1 MQLATSTFRKNRR
14 SALEDKVAKQLDIS
28 GVTYAY
34 ESVRLDYKVPSRK
47 AKYTPDFILT
57 SEDKQL
63 IIEAKGWFRT
73 AAERQKMVLVKQCN
87 PDLDIRIVFQ
97 NANKPIYKGSPTSYA
112 KWATENGFLWADKGT
127 IPDEWLEELK

>member
-57 SEDKQL
+57 NGDKQL

-127 IPDEWLEELK
+127 IPDEWLEEVK